1 MIVGIYHSISNPQ
14 KFGEVVGKVDTMIKE
29 GRLPNGIKGLTFAP
43 STDGR
48 RAFCLWE
55 ASSVNGLKSF
65 LEPLTGTVAHNEYFE
80 VDGNKAEGLPQEA
93 LAHTTA

>member
-14 KFGEVVGKVDTMIKE
+14 KFGEVVGKVDTMIKD

-65 LEPLTGTVAHNEYFE
+65 LEPLTGPAKTGH
-80 VDGNKAEGLPQEA
+80 
-93 LAHTTA
+93 